1 MYNKIRKYIS
11 VTATFVFIVAVLTL
25 IISLIWFIFPFC
37 ASSEIVMI
45 RWPIALIITILLLAT
60 GVLKIIPPSDKN

>member
-1 MYNKIRKYIS
+1 MYNKIHKYIS

-25 IISLIWFIFPFC
+25 IISLIWCIFPFC

>member
-11 VTATFVFIVAVLTL
+11 VTATFFFIVAVLAL

-37 ASSEIVMI
+37 TSSGIVMI